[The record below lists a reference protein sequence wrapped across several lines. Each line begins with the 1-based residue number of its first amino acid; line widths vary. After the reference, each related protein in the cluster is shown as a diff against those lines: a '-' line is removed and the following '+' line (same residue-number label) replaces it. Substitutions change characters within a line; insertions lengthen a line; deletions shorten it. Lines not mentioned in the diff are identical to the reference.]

1 MTTAT
6 ANANA
11 KNCDGGDDVDV
22 YGQNSAAGDRPAVE
36 PSSSSAAARDNS
48 KTSALPD
55 QDKEESSS
63 TGSDGG
69 KGSGS
74 GSGGGYSADC
84 SSSDTSSV
92 GNGKGGGS
100 GSSGEGEGDA
110 DEAMSSSR
118 DPPGAAMNRLRIGDS
133 SVGETAMMKTSKGLH
148 EQDVDDGDRKPAALP
163 SSKSNKARSSDHY
176 HPSQAQREDR
186 KKKSS
191 ASAEAAAHGGSGNA
205 GSASR
210 RSSNKWKV
218 VQWNGVTVKH
228 PMDPRIDLSTVGYV
242 KLPTNAGNDAASGLQ
257 LTNEDQA
264 ALEYA
269 QKLGSGGQTG
279 SSETGSSSDQNNL
292 SSIDQYMKLMESV
305 RPFFNAHGLSH
316 DGSRAQPE
324 QAQSS
329 SSSDIFSSEF
339 ASTGPSDSDQKPHA
353 AAAAAAVT
361 AAAAGDTAPSGRT
374 SNMKDPPRA
383 DGNLLQD
390 EANESKTHP
399 GDKSQG
405 RGGEDDDSDSSS
417 MVVLARAK
425 RKHTRSHGDDGEGTQ
440 NGSSATTNTNG
451 GSTVHSSHSGSSSSL
466 SEERHVRIQQP
477 RNPPEEQAAGVDD
490 VAVNNDAPADM
501 EVEAEANN
509 ANQPEAPMRPHG
521 PAAGDAGV
529 DRQESTSSSSDDRNN
544 QPPPE
549 RARFGVPAM
558 VSEYSSSA
566 RNSGGSKTNGMS
578 TSGSGSGGNTGSGTG
593 SGSNQGGSSGS
604 GNDQGGISSN
614 GNGSSGSG
622 NDLKGS
628 SEEKE
633 DNTGEN
639 NSGENSAANSDVS
652 NPAKASGVKAVPEV
666 PTVNPSG
673 LEAFLHRH
681 HHRDDV
687 TGASDQHAF
696 SDRPEDQSAAREK
709 KIQDKKRKRMN
720 MRREYEEKVEEEMA
734 SSESSRDH
742 EIVLR
747 PGKPV
752 TLDKVLS
759 FTKTPRLVAK
769 AEPPFLVVYTNA
781 AYSRLSGID
790 SHSAVGKPISTLL
803 SILDQYELSQ
813 LDVENDLSASQESPS
828 KRLAKDPENRDRD
841 VSSNVGDDREHY
853 VAAAAA
859 GRAAALA
866 APTGDASSIGID
878 TLVVNSGFGR
888 LNLVT
893 VRSKMHHMVGRNIK
907 VLKSTA
913 PVKKNPG
920 REEGS
925 NDGSSITS
933 NFDGPLHSVACT
945 MCVSPVVSSP
955 EAYHVV
961 TDKDQS
967 SHHHKNKRSEKDHDS
982 HQHKN
987 KRRKHHH
994 HPHFETSQHVHL
1006 PHRHPHMMKEIAI
1019 HHRPQLVSHY
1029 VIELEPY
1036 DKDRANA
1043 GMMESSTSASFEA
1056 RKLGLSKTELAHQ
1069 RSKEE
1074 FQPAPPAAA
1083 AAADS
1088 ADLHQ
1093 GHSQANDE
1101 YDDDVDLDEDEV
1113 QTEESETPHVSAI
1126 G

>member
-1 MTTAT
+1 M
-6 ANANA
+6 
-11 KNCDGGDDVDV
+11 
-22 YGQNSAAGDRPAVE
+22 
-36 PSSSSAAARDNS
+36 
-48 KTSALPD
+48 
-55 QDKEESSS
+55 
-63 TGSDGG
+63 
-69 KGSGS
+69 
-74 GSGGGYSADC
+74 
-84 SSSDTSSV
+84 
-92 GNGKGGGS
+92 
-100 GSSGEGEGDA
+100 
-110 DEAMSSSR
+110 
-118 DPPGAAMNRLRIGDS
+118 GAQQG
-133 SVGETAMMKTSKGLH
+133 
-148 EQDVDDGDRKPAALP
+148 
-163 SSKSNKARSSDHY
+163 
-176 HPSQAQREDR
+176 
-186 KKKSS
+186 
-191 ASAEAAAHGGSGNA
+191 
-205 GSASR
+205 
-210 RSSNKWKV
+210 
-218 VQWNGVTVKH
+218 
-228 PMDPRIDLSTVGYV
+228 
-242 KLPTNAGNDAASGLQ
+242 
-257 LTNEDQA
+257 
-264 ALEYA
+264 
-269 QKLGSGGQTG
+269 
-279 SSETGSSSDQNNL
+279 
-292 SSIDQYMKLMESV
+292 
-305 RPFFNAHGLSH
+305 
-316 DGSRAQPE
+316 

-329 SSSDIFSSEF
+329 SSSDRFSSEL
-339 ASTGPSDSDQKPHA
+339 ASTGPSDSDQKPRAAAIASA
-353 AAAAAAVT
+353 AAATAAV
-361 AAAAGDTAPSGRT
+361 AGDTFPSGPV
-374 SNMKDPPRA
+374 SNQKKHSSA
-383 DGNLLQD
+383 DGDALQD
-390 EANESKTHP
+390 ERNELKTHP
-399 GDKSQG
+399 GDKNQG
-405 RGGEDDDSDSSS
+405 PGGEEGDSDSSS

-425 RKHTRSHGDDGEGTQ
+425 RKHTRNHGDDGDGTQ

-451 GSTVHSSHSGSSSSL
+451 GSTFHSSHSGSSSSL
-466 SEERHVRIQQP
+466 SDERRVRIQHP
-477 RNPPEEQAAGVDD
+477 RHPPEEEAARADGD
-490 VAVNNDAPADM
+490 AENGDAPAEM
-501 EVEAEANN
+501 EVDSEANN
-509 ANQPEAPMRPHG
+509 ANQPDAPMRPHG
-521 PAAGDAGV
+521 QAAGDADV

-544 QPPPE
+544 QQPPE

-628 SEEKE
+628 GEEKE
-633 DNTGEN
+633 D

-652 NPAKASGVKAVPEV
+652 NSAKASGMKAAPEV
-666 PTVNPSG
+666 PTVNPSS
-673 LEAFLHRH
+673 LEAFLHHH
-681 HHRDDV
+681 HHREEV
-687 TGASDQHAF
+687 AGTSDQHAF

-709 KIQDKKRKRMN
+709 KLQDKKRKRMN

-734 SSESSRDH
+734 SSESSQDR
-742 EIVLR
+742 EVVLR

-790 SHSAVGKPISTLL
+790 SHNAVGKPISTLL
-803 SILDQYELSQ
+803 STLDQYELSQ

-828 KRLAKDPENRDRD
+828 KRQARDLEHRDKDVP
-841 VSSNVGDDREHY
+841 SSNVGEDRENY

-866 APTGDASSIGID
+866 APTGDASTIGID

-893 VRSKMHHMVGRNIK
+893 IRSKMHHMVGRNIK

-913 PVKKNPG
+913 PVMKNPG
-920 REEGS
+920 KEEGS

-933 NFDGPLHSVACT
+933 NFEGQQHYLACT
-945 MCVSPVVSSP
+945 MCVAPVVSSP

-994 HPHFETSQHVHL
+994 HHNFESSQHVHL
-1006 PHRHPHMMKEIAI
+1006 PHRHPQMMKEIAI

-1029 VIELEPY
+1029 VIELELY
-1036 DKDRANA
+1036 DKDRVGA

-1056 RKLGLSKTELAHQ
+1056 RKLGVSKTELARQ
-1069 RSKEE
+1069 RSKVE
-1074 FQPAPPAAA
+1074 FQQNPSSAA

-1088 ADLHQ
+1088 ADHHQ

-1101 YDDDVDLDEDEV
+1101 YDDDVDLDEDEL
-1113 QTEESETPHVSAI
+1113 QTEESEVPHVSAI